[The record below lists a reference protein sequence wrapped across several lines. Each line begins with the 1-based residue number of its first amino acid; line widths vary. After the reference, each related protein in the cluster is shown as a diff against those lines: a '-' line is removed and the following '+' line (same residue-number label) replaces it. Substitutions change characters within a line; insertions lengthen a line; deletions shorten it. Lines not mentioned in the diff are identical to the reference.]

1 MSPRVP
7 IAINSTFSGPGGALL
22 LSDVMSTRAV
32 ALSTPTAAQMFPTSQ
47 RLQRGMQLPPVRK
60 HLGSV
65 GGPKCRGDHLIGKSV
80 HVGRNRRAA
89 VWNLSSGQ
97 TTRDPAQLRSPPH
110 EYEMRPLFAA
120 VNSQPF
126 PTLPPSRP
134 PLNRARSRC
143 IAGGLAVASAAAT
156 ASVSKPKDQVMTPR
170 HSSLDSDLDLSRD
183 SGSDASASSAA
194 SMPAIAGSWRKDKQA
209 SDMEGYGRALDL
221 LGIGGMKKKAA
232 TILMDGIDIEQDD
245 EGFKTTFVTKVRF
258 FRPVESFSY
267 SSPKQ
272 MSRRDQRKGCQTA
285 VVSPTGDGGL
295 EVDVTWSEPLQGGF
309 KETYK
314 LQSPDELHIKSVT
327 TIGDRSESTL
337 QIYRKAD

>member
-1 MSPRVP
+1 MHLPGCPPVSQLPATAIIQCCQAP
-7 IAINSTFSGPGGALL
+7 INRFTLFQHHFKAKASSRLPALTINSTFSGPGGALL

-209 SDMEGYGRALDL
+209 SDMEVRSDTNHGMLEGQHPRRTSSKRGVHFVDPSRFALQRL
-221 LGIGGMKKKAA
+221 C
-232 TILMDGIDIEQDD
+232 DG
-245 EGFKTTFVTKVRF
+245 
-258 FRPVESFSY
+258 S
-267 SSPKQ
+267 
-272 MSRRDQRKGCQTA
+272 CCLH
-285 VVSPTGDGGL
+285 PTGLWASVG
-295 EVDVTWSEPLQGGF
+295 
-309 KETYK
+309 
-314 LQSPDELHIKSVT
+314 SPRNRRNEEGELLLWRLAFAH
-327 TIGDRSESTL
+327 TL
-337 QIYRKAD
+337 RKVICSDC